1 MKQGLSYCG
10 QVVREND
17 PDRFLLSMFAPA
29 DPPSS
34 NGLRRDI
41 GRREALWALF
51 AFNHEIAKTREVVS
65 ETSLGLARL
74 QWWREAIGKIYD
86 SPSPD
91 GYGAAGGGHEVLKAL
106 APAIKTYGLA
116 RDYFD
121 TLIYAREFDLENI
134 CPASLEGFLKY
145 ADFTTTPLMSLALQI
160 CGDEP
165 DMDPVPAVAVNYAMA
180 GLLRAVPFHAS
191 QRRCY
196 LPEDLMQKHNVTLTN
211 LFDFLKPGEGM
222 KEVVR
227 EVAGQFV
234 PGIHPSSRLLRA
246 TQGLAGIYMGQIR
259 RRGYDV
265 YSRKMLISPAFKE
278 LRLATAAGF

>member
-1 MKQGLSYCG
+1 MKTGLSYCG

-29 DPPSS
+29 D
-34 NGLRRDI
+34 
-41 GRREALWALF
+41 RRETLWALF

-74 QWWREAIGKIYD
+74 QWWREAIGKIYE
-86 SPSPD
+86 
-91 GYGAAGGGHEVLKAL
+91 GGEFPQHEVLKAL
-106 APAIKTYGLA
+106 APAIKAHGLA

-121 TLIYAREFDLENI
+121 TLVYAREFDLENI

-165 DMDPVPAVAVNYAMA
+165 DMDPVAAVAVNYAMA
-180 GLLRAVPFHAS
+180 GLLRAVPFYAS

-222 KEVVR
+222 KGVVR
-227 EVAGQFV
+227 DVAGEFV
-234 PGIHPSSRLLRA
+234 PGIHPASRLLRA

-265 YSRKMLISPAFKE
+265 YSRKMQLPPAFKE
-278 LRLATAAGF
+278 FRLAVAAGL

>member
-1 MKQGLSYCG
+1 MNKNLSYSG

-29 DPPSS
+29 D
-34 NGLRRDI
+34 
-41 GRREALWALF
+41 RRETLWALF

-74 QWWREAIGKIYD
+74 QWWREAIGKIY
-86 SPSPD
+86 
-91 GYGAAGGGHEVLKAL
+91 GGGEFPQHEVLKAL
-106 APAIKTYGLA
+106 APAIKAHGLA

-121 TLIYAREFDLENI
+121 TLVYAREFDLENI

-165 DMDPVPAVAVNYAMA
+165 DMDPVAAVAVNYAMA

-222 KEVVR
+222 KGVVR
-227 EVAGQFV
+227 DVAGEFV
-234 PGIHPSSRLLRA
+234 PGIHPASRLLRA

-265 YSRKMLISPAFKE
+265 YSRKMQLPPAFKE
-278 LRLATAAGF
+278 FRLAVAAGL